1 MKIKY
6 NKLVQKA
13 KKQEEWLDG
22 KRGDEVEEK
31 YIKAHQKTLN
41 EMDDILKELK
51 LKGEVITSKNIKDGF
66 ELGFKQLEMM

>member
-22 KRGDEVEEK
+22 KRGDEVE
-31 YIKAHQKTLN
+31 
-41 EMDDILKELK
+41 LK